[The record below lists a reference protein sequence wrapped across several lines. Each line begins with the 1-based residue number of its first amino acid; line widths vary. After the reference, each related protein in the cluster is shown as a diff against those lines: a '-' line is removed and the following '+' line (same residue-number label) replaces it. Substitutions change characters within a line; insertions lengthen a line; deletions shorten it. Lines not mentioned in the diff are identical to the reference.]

1 MQRAVR
7 QGVDSR
13 SGAPRGRRCG
23 TKAALPLARG
33 AGGRGARRRRAGRK
47 GRELVASP
55 AAFPPIVPAARGARS
70 ARRLPSSPPCR
81 TALLPQLTAMS
92 AAAPAI
98 IADRGEF
105 IDVLRALWRG
115 HMLVQASE
123 EAGGWLLDGGRVL
136 SSHRPL
142 LRYGL
147 VREVVNPQG
156 FEHVRYFRLTERGRA
171 FAARA
176 IEAWRQRPLLERLLV
191 RLLG

>member
-1 MQRAVR
+1 M
-7 QGVDSR
+7 
-13 SGAPRGRRCG
+13 
-23 TKAALPLARG
+23 AATAT
-33 AGGRGARRRRAGRK
+33 A
-47 GRELVASP
+47 ASP
-55 AAFPPIVPAARGARS
+55 
-70 ARRLPSSPPCR
+70 
-81 TALLPQLTAMS
+81 
-92 AAAPAI
+92 PAI

-115 HMLVQASE
+115 RVLVHAGE

-147 VREVVNPQG
+147 VREVANPQG
-156 FEHVRYFRLTERGRA
+156 FEHVRYFRLSAQGRA
-171 FAARA
+171 FAERA